1 MATYIF
7 VVKWLHNGNKTI
19 FGMKLRRDPFQ
30 AIADPTRRAIL
41 VLLAAQT
48 MTAGA
53 IADNFATARPTISKH
68 IQILNECELI
78 EASQQG
84 REIFYQLKVD
94 KIKDIDQWLGQF
106 RKIWESRFDQLD
118 NVLSTLQNKKDEA

>member
-1 MATYIF
+1 
-7 VVKWLHNGNKTI
+7 
-19 FGMKLRRDPFQ
+19 MKLRRDPFQ

-53 IADNFATARPTISKH
+53 IAKSFDAARPTISKH
-68 IQILNECELI
+68 LQVLSECELI
-78 EASQQG
+78 SSNQKG
-84 REIFYQLKVD
+84 REIHYELKVD
-94 KIKDIDQWLGQF
+94 KMKEIDKWLEQF

-118 NVLSTLQNKKDEA
+118 NLLSNIKNQKK